1 MKGGLGDERKDG
13 EHRPSQHA
21 RLLQAAARTPCRTT
35 PVLNEAIQVVDRA
48 EPSQLDIDVAD
59 ALVVEEALAG
69 EAELFITGDA
79 ALLRIAAAGT
89 VKYFH
94 RGSGKRCELECC
106 QPAVGSM
113 SLVS

>member
-1 MKGGLGDERKDG
+1 MS
-13 EHRPSQHA
+13 HHA
-21 RLLQAAARTPCRTT
+21 RFERGNP
-35 PVLNEAIQVVDRA
+35 VVDRA
-48 EPSQLDIDVAD
+48 EPAQLDIDVAD

-106 QPAVGSM
+106 RPAVGSM
-113 SLVS
+113 SLAS